1 MAELS
6 DILRDAIKLEQE
18 GERYYEMAA
27 ANTLNALA
35 RSTFRALAERERRH
49 AELLRAY
56 CDAVAQGGQ
65 CPTPEQIDAAPY
77 SLGDTAKEIFDR
89 ARDELGSGSILP
101 EDLDELYE
109 GAIELERKSIEL
121 YEQQAEA
128 ADVEEHEEFL
138 RYLVDQEKGHLRLLS
153 EGQQYLTDPESW
165 YFEEEQWSVTG

>member
-35 RSTFRALAERERRH
+35 RNTFRSLAERERRH
-49 AELLRAY
+49 SELLRAY

-77 SLGDTAKEIFDR
+77 SLSDTAREIFDR
-89 ARDELGSGSILP
+89 AREELGNGAVLP
-101 EDLDELYE
+101 EDLEELYE
-109 GAIELERKSIEL
+109 GAIGLERKTIEL
-121 YEQQAEA
+121 YQRQAEA
-128 ADVEEHEEFL
+128 AEIEEHAEFL
-138 RYLVDQEKGHLRLLS
+138 LYLVEQEKGHLRLLA

-165 YFEEEQWSVTG
+165 YFEEEQWGVTG